1 MEIYY
6 IIVGIL
12 IVLAIVDLIV
22 GVSNDAINFL
32 SSALGSKVFSFRT
45 IMIVAS
51 LGVLFGAIFSSG
63 MMEVARKGIFHPQMF
78 TFHEIIIIFTAVMLT
93 DIILLDTFNRLGL
106 PTSTTVSIVFEL
118 LGAAVAVSIWKI
130 YHSPDYQIGQLGQ
143 FINSSRALF
152 IIGGILFSIVLA
164 FTIAAIVQYIA
175 RLVFTFQYDVYRRN
189 VAVSIFGGI
198 AIAAISYFIV
208 LKGLKGTPFYDDIK
222 EYIHGHT
229 RQIILYSFVVG
240 TLISYVINKFFH
252 YNVFKII
259 ILLGT
264 FSLALAF
271 AGNDLVNFI
280 GVPIAA
286 FNSLQILIR
295 EGGNPHE
302 MLMTAL
308 SGKVP
313 TPTLFLI
320 LAGTIMVITLWT
332 SKKAMK
338 VAETALNLSAQGATD
353 EKFESNLVARSIVRS
368 AIGINKALEAVIPG
382 KVRAWVDS
390 RFQIPEKNKKSKK
403 INKNAAE
410 FDVVRASVNLV
421 VAAILISIGTS
432 YHLPLSTTY
441 VTFMAAMG
449 SSLADRAWGR
459 ESAVYRIAGVI
470 SVIAGWFV
478 TAMVAFTVAGLFA
491 SILYL
496 WGLWTAFVILGL
508 AVILMYRNH
517 LHFRKEKEEEQSE
530 VLTITYVLT
539 DDTRMLLE
547 KTFDRLLVLLR
558 ELQDDYE
565 KIFTG
570 LAHYDIVPLRQA
582 NDEIVKFFKQANKLR
597 EQLYYLLQ
605 NIDENQM
612 KIGTNYIKLI
622 NRIQDAIQSIHYIS
636 KAAKDYVDNN
646 HRPLTKDQIEDL
658 RLISEKFSEYIR
670 LVQDAIESKD
680 FDSLK
685 KFYKTSSELDNIIDE
700 AIMRQIQRVR
710 NNEVDSKNSAFF
722 MSVLNESRDLVD
734 SFRRIIKV
742 SIKLNKPIRKALESA
757 SQPGQQEH
765 EAGEKAQ

>member
-78 TFHEIIIIFTAVMLT
+78 TFHEIIIIFTSVMLT

-130 YHSPDYQIGQLGQ
+130 YHSPAYQIGQISQ

-152 IIGGILFSIVLA
+152 IIGGILFSIVIA
-164 FTIAAIVQYIA
+164 FTIAAIVQYIS
-175 RLVFTFQYDVYRRN
+175 RLVFTFQYDVHKRN
-189 VAVSIFGGI
+189 IAVAVFGGI
-198 AIAAISYFIV
+198 AIASISYFIV

-222 EYIHGHT
+222 EYIHGHS
-229 RQIILYSFVVG
+229 RQIILYSFLLG
-240 TLISYVINKFFH
+240 TLLSYVINKFLR

-286 FNSLQILIR
+286 YNSLQIF
-295 EGGNPHE
+295 EASGAGDPNAF
-302 MLMTAL
+302 MMSAL

-313 TPTLFLI
+313 TPTVFLL

-338 VAETALNLSAQGATD
+338 VAQTALDLAAQGPTD

-368 AIGINKALEAVIPG
+368 AIGINKAVEAVVPE
-382 KVRAWVDS
+382 KVRRWIDS
-390 RFQIPEKNKKSKK
+390 RFQVPETTKKAKK
-403 INKNAAE
+403 LNKNAAE
-410 FDVVRASVNLV
+410 FDLVRASVNLV
-421 VAAILISIGTS
+421 TAAILISIGTS

-470 SVIAGWFV
+470 SVITGWFV
-478 TAMVAFTVAGLFA
+478 TAMIAFTVSGLFA
-491 SILYL
+491 TILYE
-496 WGLWTAFVILGL
+496 WGLWTAFIILGL
-508 AVILMYRNH
+508 AAIWLYRNH
-517 LHFRKEKEEEQSE
+517 IHFKKEEEEKQSE
-530 VLTITYVLT
+530 VLHISYVLS
-539 DDTRMLLE
+539 DDTRQVLQ
-547 KTFDRLLVLLR
+547 KTFDRLRILMN
-558 ELQDDYE
+558 ELQDDYA
-565 KIFTG
+565 KIYTG
-570 LAHYDIVPLRQA
+570 LKNYDIVPLREA
-582 NDEIVKFFKQANKLR
+582 NAEIVKFFKQANKLR

-605 NIDENQM
+605 TLDENQM

-622 NRIQDAIQSIHYIS
+622 NRIQDAIQSIHFIS

-646 HRPLTKDQIEDL
+646 HQPLNPDQLEDL
-658 RLISEKFSEYIR
+658 KAISDKFIAYLR
-670 LVQDAIESKD
+670 HVQEAMSDND
-680 FDSLK
+680 FVKLK
-685 KFYKTSSELDNIIDE
+685 KFYKASAELEKMIDK
-700 AIMRQIQRVR
+700 AIMRQIERVR
-710 NNEVDSKNSAFF
+710 SNKVDAKNSAFF
-722 MSVLNESRDLVD
+722 MSILNETRDLIE
-734 SFRRIIKV
+734 SFRRIIKI
-742 SIKLNKPIRKALESA
+742 SIKLNKPIQKAEQQTGEQPAES
-757 SQPGQQEH
+757 GQ
-765 EAGEKAQ
+765 